1 MKITKSV
8 LHSIFDQRIRF
19 QATLGTLA
27 ACSSAI
33 MEDLVIRMLDGM
45 LFACRSTGIADFSAH
60 MASHEKIGRL
70 ARHEFDRHE
79 AAFGTIAAQGRHVR
93 HPRRIHL
100 YAFRHA
106 KLTPA
111 RAMKAILSTGLDV
124 HVHGIMLTRRG
135 FTKNRT

>member
-8 LHSIFDQRIRF
+8 FHGIFDQRICF

-33 MEDLVIRMLDGM
+33 MECLIIRVLNGM
-45 LFACRSTGIADFSAH
+45 LFACRSAGIADFSAH
-60 MASHEKIGRL
+60 MARHEEIGRL

-79 AAFGTIAAQGRHVR
+79 TAFGTIPTQGRHVR

-100 YAFRHA
+100 YTFRHA
-106 KLTPA
+106 KLTPT
-111 RAMKAILSTGLDV
+111 RAVKAILSTGLDV
-124 HVHGIMLTRRG
+124 HVQGIIWTGCG
-135 FTKNRT
+135 FTKNGT